1 MQYRRS
7 QLRAFLAALAVS
19 SAALPALAE
28 TPVIL
33 SRADFSEPVKFS
45 LIFPPRDP
53 AGLHALIEAQNRK
66 GSPQYH
72 RWLTPVTFAERFGP
86 SADTLARVKDEL
98 AARGLTVTQHQGQT
112 LLVAGSVGAIEAEFG
127 VQLSH
132 ARFADGTTSLVAD
145 RMPVMPPVIAASG
158 AMTPAL
164 TTAAP
169 MHTDSHI
176 MIPSPHNATSTT
188 GPYFAADLRQ
198 AYDFPSATSL
208 TAKGVHIAILMTG
221 GFNPS
226 DLATYFT
233 QDGLSAAL
241 QPTVTTIN
249 VDGGAPYSA
258 TSSGET
264 HLDIQQA
271 GGVSLQ
277 ATMTLYNMANLQFQT
292 IIDGLSQIVADN
304 VADVVNMSF
313 GGPEADLLPANNKG
327 ISQFYLEEIED
338 IYFAQGT
345 SQGITFVAS
354 SGDHGAIPL
363 VIPSDKPT
371 LTPQVPATDVYVV
384 AVGGTNLVTAHTA
397 GSNNSAYAS
406 ENATDNPE
414 PNGEVWGSGGGIS
427 LLWAKPNFQTLV
439 TTPSTIYRTVPDVAQ
454 HMGGCPGDAI
464 ASCTAAHSADYMEL
478 GGQQYASIGTSA
490 SAPDIAG
497 LLALKVKLTGGRLGW
512 ENVDIYTRAKAQ
524 NAGGTAKPFHHKNI
538 IGNNGYYKVAA
549 PYDLVIGNGTVD
561 ARQLLGTT
569 LPAAG
574 IPGTASNP

>member
-1 MQYRRS
+1 MQYRPAP
-7 QLRAFLAALAVS
+7 LRAFLAALVVS
-19 SAALPALAE
+19 SAAFPAVAE
-28 TPVIL
+28 VPEIL
-33 SRADFSEPVKFS
+33 SRADSSEPVKFS
-45 LIFPPRDP
+45 LVFPPRDP
-53 AGLHALIEAQNRK
+53 AGLRSLIEAQNKK

-72 RWLTPVTFAERFGP
+72 KWLTPVTFAERFGP
-86 SADTLARVKDEL
+86 AADTLGRVTDEL
-98 AARGLTVTQHQGQT
+98 ASHGLNVTQHQGQMLHVT
-112 LLVAGSVGAIEAEFG
+112 GSAGAIEAEFG

-145 RMPVMPPVIAASG
+145 RLPVMPPVIAASG
-158 AMTPAL
+158 AMTPAF

-169 MHTDSHI
+169 MHKDSYI
-176 MIPSPHNATSTT
+176 MGPVPFNAVSTT

-226 DLATYFT
+226 DLATYFSE
-233 QDGLSAAL
+233 DGLSASL

-258 TSSGET
+258 TNSGET

-292 IIDGLSQIVADN
+292 IIDGLSQIVDDN

-313 GGPEADLLPANNKG
+313 GGPEAGLLAANNKG
-327 ISQFYLEEIED
+327 ISQFYLVEIED

-363 VIPSDKPT
+363 VAGKPT
-371 LTPQVPATDVYVV
+371 ITPQDPATDVYVV
-384 AVGGTNLVTAHTA
+384 AVGGTNLITAHTA
-397 GSNNSAYAS
+397 GSNTSAYAS

-439 TTPSTIYRTVPDVAQ
+439 TTPSTVYRTIPDVAQ
-454 HMGGCPGDAI
+454 HMGGCPGDAT
-464 ASCTAAHSADYMEL
+464 SCTAAHSADFMEL
-478 GGQQYASIGTSA
+478 GGQQYVSIGTSA
-490 SAPDIAG
+490 SAPDITG

-512 ENVDIYTRAKAQ
+512 ENVDIYTRAQAQ

-538 IGNNGYYKVAA
+538 IGNNGHYKVAA